1 MNRGFERV
9 NRDPQKIS
17 WIWGFLAILCVIA
30 GLGLSTAYLYIS
42 VQKPQYQQKQE
53 FIQKNTVKILTK
65 MLGKNNFI
73 VNVSIQYAEFQ
84 KQVSSVEYTPHDVTE
99 KYQQTEQNE
108 QKNEANDDKTV
119 EGASKK
125 NVEDN
130 GQNTN
135 KYFTSERYQPPA
147 ATNEPA
153 KGQDEAAALKDRKDV
168 VERLPGLA
176 PRNSNGNKD
185 DLPGFPKVAAVGIDN
200 RNTQKTATQAQPGQL
215 RPGDEVVSMP
225 KHDTAEKQGNTA
237 EDLKNQLTDKH
248 KTESTQGLD
257 HKEDQTV
264 VKQVLNE
271 NKETMIIPDSK
282 IEKLYIGLILNQD
295 KLKELNITKEQVA
308 AVVQSVC
315 GYRDDRGDQFYLM
328 AYPFKGLAYTIK
340 KSLSDTIDLFV
351 YYRIFFMI
359 VIGVPLLC
367 VALIWLVRWYVR
379 YRAEQLRQ
387 QAMEQAR
394 EESRKQIETQSKA
407 DKQQEEIVALA
418 KSKPEDLAKVI
429 SDWIEK
435 GDSI

>member
-1 MNRGFERV
+1 M
-9 NRDPQKIS
+9 
-17 WIWGFLAILCVIA
+17 
-30 GLGLSTAYLYIS
+30 
-42 VQKPQYQQKQE
+42 
-53 FIQKNTVKILTK
+53 
-65 MLGKNNFI
+65 
-73 VNVSIQYAEFQ
+73 
-84 KQVSSVEYTPHDVTE
+84 
-99 KYQQTEQNE
+99 
-108 QKNEANDDKTV
+108 
-119 EGASKK
+119 
-125 NVEDN
+125 
-130 GQNTN
+130 
-135 KYFTSERYQPPA
+135 
-147 ATNEPA
+147 
-153 KGQDEAAALKDRKDV
+153 
-168 VERLPGLA
+168 
-176 PRNSNGNKD
+176 
-185 DLPGFPKVAAVGIDN
+185 
-200 RNTQKTATQAQPGQL
+200 
-215 RPGDEVVSMP
+215 
-225 KHDTAEKQGNTA
+225 
-237 EDLKNQLTDKH
+237 
-248 KTESTQGLD
+248 
-257 HKEDQTV
+257 

-418 KSKPEDLAKVI
+418 KSKPDDLAKVI